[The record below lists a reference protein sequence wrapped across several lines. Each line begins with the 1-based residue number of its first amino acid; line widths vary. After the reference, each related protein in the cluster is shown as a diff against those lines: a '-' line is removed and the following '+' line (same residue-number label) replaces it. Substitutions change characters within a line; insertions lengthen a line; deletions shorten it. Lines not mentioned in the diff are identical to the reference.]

1 METNARFNPLQDSN
15 GARLHITK
23 PEIIPG
29 HPDGEFADIK
39 SIDKETTD
47 TRKFI
52 LREATTNMTEKDR
65 PK

>member
-1 METNARFNPLQDSN
+1 METKTRFNPLQDSN
-15 GARLHITK
+15 GIRLHVTK

-29 HPDGEFADIK
+29 HPDREFADIK

-47 TRKFI
+47 TQKLI
-52 LREATTNMTEKDR
+52 LGEAKTNMTEKDR

>member
-1 METNARFNPLQDSN
+1 METKTRFNSLQDSN
-15 GARLHITK
+15 GTWLHVRK

-39 SIDKETTD
+39 SIHKETKNTQ
-47 TRKFI
+47 KLI
-52 LREATTNMTEKDR
+52 LREAKTNMTEKDR